1 MLVKPRGQEAAE
13 ALRHELG
20 LGYGPID
27 VFAVIGAL
35 GYELYRGRFP
45 DDNVDGALRQQGG
58 VRFVLIN
65 SAVAITRQ
73 RFTAA
78 HELGH
83 ARLEPLTDGTEFVEN
98 NVESAAGANG
108 DEREANIFAAY
119 LLMDARGVR
128 DLVEK
133 LPDERQRVA
142 AVASVFMV
150 SPKTAAIH
158 LRDLG
163 LISNAALNELC
174 VDLDQGWIKPQKLL
188 DQYGY
193 KMAATDQL
201 PAAER
206 LDPAHR
212 ARALRFY
219 REEGFTLAGLA
230 DALALTIEE
239 TRALLRRER
248 IEIRDDLAT
257 ADSEPDYDA
266 VIDLGKELG

>member
-27 VFAVIGAL
+27 IFAVIRAL

-98 NVESAAGANG
+98 DVESSAGSNG

-128 DLVEK
+128 ELVEE
-133 LPDERQRVA
+133 LSDERQRVA
-142 AVASVFMV
+142 AIASIFTV

-163 LISNAALNELC
+163 LMSNAALNELC
-174 VDLDQGWIKPQKLL
+174 VDLDQGWIKPQKFLA
-188 DQYGY
+188 QYGY
-193 KMAATDQL
+193 EMTTTDQV
-201 PAAER
+201 PTVEQ

-212 ARALRFY
+212 TRALRFY

-230 DALALTIEE
+230 DALALTIDE

-248 IEIRDDLAT
+248 IAVRDELAK